1 VNRKINLIFA
11 KIFIMIFR
19 KIEDIIKNRLFSGKA
34 IVVIGARQTGK
45 TTSINNIVGNLHDVL
60 ALTGDDS
67 VVRTLLSS
75 ANTEQIRAVIGAHKI
90 VFIDEVQRIENIGLT
105 SKIIVD
111 HFKDVQLILSGSSS
125 FEIKNSLSESL
136 TGRKWE
142 YILYPVAWSELEKT
156 YGYVK
161 SQQQLEWRMI
171 YGMYPEV
178 ITHPAKEPERLK
190 QLIDSYLYK
199 DLLAFAKIKKPS
211 ILEELLK
218 ALALQIGSE
227 VSYNEL
233 ARLLHIDRN
242 TVKSYIEILEKGFIV
257 FMLNSYSRNIRNE
270 LKFSK
275 KIFFWDNGIRN
286 AIIDNFNPL
295 SMRNDA
301 GDLWE
306 NFMIAERIKR
316 NNYENP
322 YTKSYFWRT
331 VSQQEIDYI
340 EESSGDIAAFE
351 FKWNVK
357 KKAKA
362 VSIFTDTYKQE
373 VKTINRD
380 NFSEFLNL

>member
-1 VNRKINLIFA
+1 MV
-11 KIFIMIFR
+11 MIFR
-19 KIEDIIKNRLFSGKA
+19 KLEEIITHRLFSGKA
-34 IVVIGARQTGK
+34 IVVIGARQIGK
-45 TTSINNIVGNLHDVL
+45 TTLINNIISNLQDVL
-60 ALTGDDS
+60 SLNGDDS

-75 ANTEQIRAVIGAHKI
+75 ANTEQIRAVIGSNKT

-125 FEIKNSLSESL
+125 FEVKNSLSESL

-142 YILYPVAWSELEKT
+142 YIMHPVIWSEFEKT

-161 SQQQLEWRMI
+161 AQQQLERRMV
-171 YGMYPEV
+171 YGMYPEI
-178 ITHPAKEPERLK
+178 ITHPSEEPERIK

-199 DLLAFAKIKKPS
+199 DLLAFAKIKKPD
-211 ILEELLK
+211 ILEVLLK
-218 ALALQIGSE
+218 ALALQMGSE

-233 ARLLHIDRN
+233 SQLLHIDKS

-257 FMLNSYSRNIRNE
+257 FTLGSYSKNVRNE

-286 AIIDNFNPL
+286 AVINNFNPL
-295 SMRNDA
+295 SMRNDT

-306 NFMIAERIKR
+306 NFMISERMKK
-316 NNYENP
+316 NSYEHP
-322 YTKSYFWRT
+322 FAKSFFWRT
-331 VSQQEIDYI
+331 VAQQEVDYI
-340 EESSGDIAAFE
+340 EENNGDIMAFE
-351 FKWNVK
+351 FKWNEK

-362 VSIFTDTYKQE
+362 IKTFTDTYQKEIQ
-373 VKTINRD
+373 VINPL
-380 NFSEFLNL
+380 NFREFIG